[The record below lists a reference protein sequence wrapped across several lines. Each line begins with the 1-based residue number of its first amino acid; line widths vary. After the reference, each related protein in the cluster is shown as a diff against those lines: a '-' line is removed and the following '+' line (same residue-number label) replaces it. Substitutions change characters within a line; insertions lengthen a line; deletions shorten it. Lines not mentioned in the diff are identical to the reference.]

1 MPVDR
6 YECFDPPAS
15 PMRFG
20 LSKREMRLHPFI
32 DGTQAGVIQD
42 LLDRSPL
49 VAPFVKHLLACHSA
63 WLATASIGHSGKN
76 DGCRCPFGRA
86 AAPVEQDVRII
97 AEAAIFWANV

>member
-6 YECFDPPAS
+6 YGFFDPPAS

-20 LSKREMRLHPFI
+20 LSRRELRLHPFI

-49 VAPFVKHLLACHSA
+49 VTPVVKHLLA
-63 WLATASIGHSGKN
+63 K
-76 DGCRCPFGRA
+76 
-86 AAPVEQDVRII
+86 QD
-97 AEAAIFWANV
+97 FTMDPLQ